1 MKTIYKS
8 EVLNQYFDTE
18 EACVK
23 AEKEHEEKKAHEL
36 ALRNERADRAKE
48 VKEAYENY
56 LKLRAKFVE
65 DYGSYH
71 MTLTEKDL
79 PALNS
84 VNLFDLFN
92 SFDPFRLF

>member
-1 MKTIYKS
+1 MKTMYKS

-18 EACVK
+18 EECVK

-36 ALRNERADRAKE
+36 ALREERADRAKE

-56 LKLRAKFVE
+56 LKLRSKFVM

-71 MTLTEKDL
+71 MSLTSEDL

-84 VNLFDLFN
+84 VSIWDLFN
-92 SFDPFRLF
+92 SFMKF